1 MTKKQSDLDKIFSE
15 YEFDDTTSEEI
26 VEAEFSVVNV
36 SEENTDELLGGLLG
50 RALKLYDLGYHVAN
64 TERTPRSI
72 EVAGKI
78 LADVIK
84 ASVKLKELSNEKQN
98 SANRKEEE
106 GDFKSTLTD
115 LIATFKNQQ

>member
-1 MTKKQSDLDKIFSE
+1 MNKKQSELDKIFAE
-15 YEFDDTTSEEI
+15 YEFDDTSSDEI
-26 VEAEFSVVNV
+26 VQAEFDVVDV
-36 SEENTDELLGGLLG
+36 ADERTDELLGGLLG

-78 LADVIK
+78 LSDVIR

-98 SANRKEEE
+98 SAAKQESD
-106 GDFKSTLTD
+106 GDFKATLVD
-115 LIATFKNQQ
+115 LIDTIKTR